1 MLVRI
6 RAKEMVRMPV
16 LKRRD
21 LAKLLSALL
30 LIPAEAGAE
39 PAVPEDATWTLLAP
53 VHQGTEIGFGW
64 TLAELSA
71 PRRGA
76 VTLLLVHAGSGRTAR
91 VDICRHGGHP
101 AGVAATSSLDFILMN
116 GSQGADPTDEEL
128 GRALRALAA
137 SIEGPAAAST
147 DHLLS
152 HDERTARHGVEP
164 SAEHDTRRA

>member
-1 MLVRI
+1 
-6 RAKEMVRMPV
+6 MPM

-30 LIPAEAGAE
+30 LVPVEAGAAE
-39 PAVPEDATWTLLAP
+39 PAISEGASWTLLAP
-53 VHQGTEIGFGW
+53 VPKGAEIGFGW
-64 TLAELSA
+64 TLGELSS

-91 VDICRHGGHP
+91 VDICRHHGHP
-101 AGVAATSSLDFILMN
+101 VGVAATKSLDFILMN

-137 SIEGPAAAST
+137 SIEGLDTA

-152 HDERTARHGVEP
+152 HDERTALHGVEP